1 MDEKYMKRYESFRNS
16 LRSLAEAKER
26 DMDDPFV
33 LSGTGAKFSITFEL
47 AWKVMKDILV
57 QRYSIIN
64 FVTGSPKEVL
74 RQAFKA
80 GLIADERW
88 MEMLKVRNGLAHDY
102 DGLVIKESCRAIVDA
117 YIDVFYELEDA
128 VTRISEMEDG

>member
-102 DGLVIKESCRAIVDA
+102 DGLVIKESCRVIVDA
-117 YIDVFYELEDA
+117 YIDVFYELEDS